1 MRQVG
6 NDQQEASKRK
16 TSNRTTKERSP
27 GGFGH
32 PRDDIHIGPRETSYI
47 GLNLQ
52 FPVHRLLQEMEL
64 APISCCAGRSARR
77 MPTRSRTCHGIGT
90 MGLQAKQKGPT
101 GPRPAAAGAYSA
113 IHPGLYDDSLPYA
126 CTVHEENG
134 GSLSSGTHALLGEGN
149 KEVPAA
155 VFLTPAWASGDTFG
169 W

>member
-77 MPTRSRTCHGIGT
+77 MPIRSRICHGIGT

-113 IHPGLYDDSLPYA
+113 ILA
-126 CTVHEENG
+126 CMMTPFLMPA
-134 GSLSSGTHALLGEGN
+134 LSMRRM
-149 KEVPAA
+149 EVRSAA
-155 VFLTPAWASGDTFG
+155 ARMPS
-169 W
+169 